1 MFSVQF
7 LIEIVRRSIIYQ
19 DLINRHYKVAYA
31 PMGTDDKTFMAF
43 IRNQSL
49 SMQGKYGFGC
59 TYNKVIHISLKAA
72 SLETLLEIFS
82 FPNV

>member
-1 MFSVQF
+1 
-7 LIEIVRRSIIYQ
+7 
-19 DLINRHYKVAYA
+19 
-31 PMGTDDKTFMAF
+31 MGIDDKTLTAF

-59 TYNKVIHISLKAA
+59 THNKVTHINLKAA

-82 FPNV
+82 FPTV